1 MVSRAYMP
9 AAWMD
14 PGLRRDDVRACVG
27 PRAILYA
34 SGVISQRRHP
44 RGGGDLSKHRVER
57 TAPLRHSLRPSRKR
71 RVTSTRCAAW
81 RSHRRH
87 EKRMRSAPAP
97 GAVVSK
103 EKAAPWRAPRA
114 GILNRPGQYGRC
126 LTPPRVGTLCALI
139 TGRFATPGPRAV
151 TPLCRRRSPAA
162 HPQSLQRSRDCP
174 SINEA
179 RSAQYAGGAEA
190 GDKFFCWNFRPRKAL
205 PATGAAAMSLR
216 HFAIAKLHCPSP
228 GQRPSNLVYAHA

>member
-1 MVSRAYMP
+1 
-9 AAWMD
+9 MD

-34 SGVISQRRHP
+34 CGVISERRHP

-162 HPQSLQRSRDCP
+162 HPNLFNGLETVRRSTRRGRRSMRAGRRPGISFSAGTSVRERPFPQRVP
-174 SINEA
+174 
-179 RSAQYAGGAEA
+179 
-190 GDKFFCWNFRPRKAL
+190 L
-205 PATGAAAMSLR
+205 L
-216 HFAIAKLHCPSP
+216 
-228 GQRPSNLVYAHA
+228 

>member
-87 EKRMRSAPAP
+87 EKPMQSAPAP

-103 EKAAPWRAPRA
+103 EKA
-114 GILNRPGQYGRC
+114 G
-126 LTPPRVGTLCALI
+126 AL
-139 TGRFATPGPRAV
+139 
-151 TPLCRRRSPAA
+151 
-162 HPQSLQRSRDCP
+162 
-174 SINEA
+174 A
-179 RSAQYAGGAEA
+179 RSACRDSESTGPVWEVPYSSEGWYPMRTDHWPVRYAWASGRYSLVPPALTCRSPPISSTVSRLSVNQRGEVGAVCGRGG
-190 GDKFFCWNFRPRKAL
+190 GR
-205 PATGAAAMSLR
+205 G
-216 HFAIAKLHCPSP
+216 
-228 GQRPSNLVYAHA
+228 